1 MRTLKFMAAC
11 ALVMLTTAP
20 LMAQDDKQEG
30 LDDAVNAIAAI
41 DDPIFNQYVNLDE
54 LDYAWTYLDSAALA
68 DIGTKLAKAERILF
82 RNHPGVSSKDILK
95 IAVRTASVNGDT
107 KTLEKLEEFAKETD
121 NGEMVDQI
129 KMAKQLAGTSRSV
142 APQLSLDDVSLGAFI
157 AYKQAQLDLKAALV
171 IGDIKLM
178 KELQER
184 VNEYV
189 EKEPA
194 IWTKL
199 AGQVNEQAKT
209 METLGAPSRGGPD
222 DMSGA
227 TNALNMLSGASRA
240 VFMGPGGGGVIPGS
254 LARFGGGG
262 GGGYGG
268 GYSGATSNFNYQH
281 GMRVQN
287 PRAAVMGG
295 LLGGLAQGLQAQNPQ
310 RNAVA
315 AGVLG
320 GLGQGFG
327 AASQPTFFGSGSSSQ
342 TNFGGGFGGVGN

>member
-129 KMAKQLAGTSRSV
+129 KMAKQLAG
-142 APQLSLDDVSLGAFI
+142 
-157 AYKQAQLDLKAALV
+157 KQLDIETIELRGYLTWMKRMGKIGSVGKARATRYHAL
-171 IGDIKLM
+171 
-178 KELQER
+178 
-184 VNEYV
+184 
-189 EKEPA
+189 
-194 IWTKL
+194 
-199 AGQVNEQAKT
+199 
-209 METLGAPSRGGPD
+209 S
-222 DMSGA
+222 
-227 TNALNMLSGASRA
+227 
-240 VFMGPGGGGVIPGS
+240 
-254 LARFGGGG
+254 
-262 GGGYGG
+262 
-268 GYSGATSNFNYQH
+268 
-281 GMRVQN
+281 
-287 PRAAVMGG
+287 
-295 LLGGLAQGLQAQNPQ
+295 
-310 RNAVA
+310 
-315 AGVLG
+315 
-320 GLGQGFG
+320 
-327 AASQPTFFGSGSSSQ
+327 
-342 TNFGGGFGGVGN
+342 